1 MIGKKEGRPQFLR
14 VGLLDS
20 NGSKYARLVSVVSVA
35 QIQAVGFE
43 FPDVDDRAVAVGQVH
58 EPFIVNAH
66 ARRQQAMLLSVV
78 YPGGITCG
86 TIIQMKDLSLHAE
99 QTRRG
104 AEFRRRPAD
113 PPRA

>member
-1 MIGKKEGRPQFLR
+1 
-14 VGLLDS
+14 
-20 NGSKYARLVSVVSVA
+20 
-35 QIQAVGFE
+35 
-43 FPDVDDRAVAVGQVH
+43 
-58 EPFIVNAH
+58 
-66 ARRQQAMLLSVV
+66 MLLSVV